1 MDMRQRYPLL
11 VLLATLAWPG
21 PVARAGDTG
30 WIYVGTIDGV
40 EVRRRALPG
49 TAIEEVVAI
58 TTTEGTAAEY
68 KAVVTDVPN
77 FPRFMPNVKEARV
90 LDSTP
95 DGVEVA
101 YVRYDL
107 PWPLQPRDYVT
118 RRVVDQD
125 LAADGSG
132 EYRNRW
138 TALADRLPPK
148 PGLVRLPKNDG
159 FWHIAQF
166 GPHTVRLEFGCAADP
181 GGALPAWA
189 VNVVS
194 RQTLP
199 GLIEAVRREV
209 VRRRRI
215 SAQR

>member
-1 MDMRQRYPLL
+1 MRLRPSSSLL
-11 VLLATLAWPG
+11 LIAALGLPASGAISAEG
-21 PVARAGDTG
+21 G
-30 WIYVGTIDGV
+30 WIYVGTINGV

-49 TAIEEVVAI
+49 TAIEEVMAVA
-58 TTTEGTAAEY
+58 TLEGRASEY
-68 KAVVTDVPN
+68 KSVVTDVPN
-77 FPRFMPNVKEARV
+77 FPHFMPNVKEARV
-90 LDSTP
+90 LSSTP
-95 DGVEVA
+95 DGVEIA

-118 RRVVDQD
+118 RRVVDED
-125 LAADGSG
+125 LAPDGSG

-138 TALADRLPPK
+138 TELDGRVPPK

-166 GPHTVRLEFGCAADP
+166 GPRTVRIEFGCAADP

-194 RQTLP
+194 RQTIPDLV
-199 GLIEAVRREV
+199 EAVHREV
-209 VRRRRI
+209 LRRRGE